1 MTKLCCLCLVCFVG
15 LNWIPDNSRLSPAE
29 NLKSEHINT
38 LITIVQFTPPCQTR
52 LFYRVLCGGVNW
64 VAPSARQV
72 SSVSGGAVQLPGC
85 TPMQNAFVQRS
96 IHTTRQDKTVAPA
109 SRPLLPQR
117 RPGRQL
123 CLATRL
129 PTQRRCTPR
138 KCKYTVDCCMWLNLN
153 LFTKHRVTRAIY
165 RLTVQTLSDGLET
178 IHTTWHDHLVLWR
191 AVWIGHEFSFAD
203 WHSTKTRRHSGMSQ
217 WPNNVGIL

>member
-1 MTKLCCLCLVCFVG
+1 MPDTTVLSCFV
-15 LNWIPDNSRLSPAE
+15 WRYELSSPECQTGEFCVWRCSATTKMHSDAERTCPAV
-29 NLKSEHINT
+29 K
-38 LITIVQFTPPCQTR
+38 FTPP
-52 LFYRVLCGGVNW
+52 
-64 VAPSARQV
+64 
-72 SSVSGGAVQLPGC
+72 
-85 TPMQNAFVQRS
+85 
-96 IHTTRQDKTVAPA
+96 DKTRPA

-129 PTQRRCTPR
+129 PMQRRCMPR

-178 IHTTWHDHLVLWR
+178 IHTTWHDRLVLCGGR
-191 AVWIGHEFSFAD
+191 CEL
-203 WHSTKTRRHSGMSQ
+203 GMNLALLTGTV
-217 WPNNVGIL
+217 PKHDVTVECHNDPIM